1 MLPATSLS
9 LKPEIIGRLSC
20 SACSTCSYTLSRTL
34 HSYLR
39 ASYALARNLAT
50 MAPRNKGKIKSHQ
63 KQSARRPTHFVCFPL
78 VTNQSVQ
85 QLKQS
90 LAKFKEVTMPRDKN
104 VDTVQNTE
112 VGPELTTSSSLRLLP
127 AAAHR
132 PPGTFHF
139 TLGTMDLSED
149 ADMERALRL
158 LQEIDYSA
166 LYSQTVAALSARG
179 VQGDRSRHNKV
190 DVVGEAS
197 NTDLSTASTTTTT
210 TTSVSILSS
219 LTRDISPPRR
229 ALFTSQ
235 DSHLS
240 PQAQPPSQSL
250 HPLQITLHSLGT
262 FPTSRSARV
271 FYAEPAEPTGVLQ
284 GFGELIRKVFKD
296 EGLITETRPLVLHAT
311 VANLIYVKGRGKGK
325 GKSSDGGNVDAREI
339 LDLFNHNSQNA
350 SSLGLD
356 LGSPF
361 IWASDI
367 PIDRI
372 RICKMGAEKSDNPD
386 WGLEY
391 RPIGEKVFVS

>member
-1 MLPATSLS
+1 M
-9 LKPEIIGRLSC
+9 G
-20 SACSTCSYTLSRTL
+20 
-34 HSYLR
+34 
-39 ASYALARNLAT
+39 
-50 MAPRNKGKIKSHQ
+50 PRNKGKFKSHP

-78 VTNQSVQ
+78 VTHQSVQ

-90 LAKFKEVTMPRDKN
+90 LAKFKEVTMPLDN
-104 VDTVQNTE
+104 HVDDVQSAE

-139 TLGTMDLSED
+139 TLGTMDLSEH

-166 LYSQTVAALSARG
+166 LFSQAVASLSARG
-179 VQGDRSRHNKV
+179 VPRDQSRHPSGALELPEQTSGTSHTKV

-197 NTDLSTASTTTTT
+197 NTDLSTGSTTTTT
-210 TTSVSILSS
+210 SASILSS
-219 LTRDISPPRR
+219 LTRAISPPRR
-229 ALFTSQ
+229 TRFTSQ
-235 DSHLS
+235 DTDLS
-240 PQAQPPSQSL
+240 PQADLPSQSL
-250 HPLQITLHSLGT
+250 QPLQVTLHSLGT

-284 GFGELIRKVFKD
+284 GFGELIRQVFKD

-311 VANLIYVKGRGKGK
+311 VANLIYVKGKGKGK
-325 GKSSDGGNVDAREI
+325 GKSSNGGNVDAREI

-350 SSLGLD
+350 SRLD
-356 LGSPF
+356 SDLESPF

-372 RICKMGAEKSDNPD
+372 RICKMGAEKCDIPD